1 MVEDLQNIIFLS
13 DLHLG
18 GRNDEN
24 RHDARLAD
32 ALIGSLN
39 PTTSMI
45 VLAGDTI
52 DTPTPDNHA
61 RARRWMRRLEDAGL
75 YVVGTVGNHE
85 CSAGGWQGIDERLRA
100 ASVLSLVTCTP
111 GVQGDVLDPPWW
123 VDVGG
128 VRIILADSQWGLRG
142 WGKRPDFARGR
153 LGEDQLAE
161 IERLIEEARA
171 EGRRVVLVLHHRA
184 GYTTH
189 LIDGD
194 NALEDAAQLAEMCA
208 RLALPVVVSGHQHP
222 PPGTLMDE
230 LRGVRWPLVCP
241 KATRPY
247 EGRLWGWWLR
257 VDVEPWIAETVG
269 W

>member
-1 MVEDLQNIIFLS
+1 MIEDLQNILFFS

-18 GRNDEN
+18 GRNDED
-24 RHDARLAD
+24 RHAARLAD

-61 RARRWMRRLEDAGL
+61 KARRWMRRLEDAGL
-75 YVVGTVGNHE
+75 YVVGTIGNHG
-85 CSAGGWQGIDERLRA
+85 CSKGGWQGIDERLRA

-111 GVQGDVLDPPWW
+111 GVKGDVLDPPWW

-153 LGEDQLAE
+153 LGEDQLAA
-161 IERLIEEARA
+161 IATLIDAARA

-194 NALEDAAQLAEMCA
+194 NALEDAHALECVLAA
-208 RLALPVVVSGHQHP
+208 HTVDVVVCGHQHP
-222 PPGTLMDE
+222 PPSVRLVE
-230 LRGVRWPLVCP
+230 LDDVAGEALVCP
-241 KATRPY
+241 KATKPY
-247 EGRLWGWWLR
+247 EGKLWGWWYEVGAPR
-257 VDVEPWIAETVG
+257 ATAVG